1 MRMER
6 MRDMRSRRI
15 GMRDGRNPYGS
26 RGGYVVSSRR
36 GRDYGRMGDYGRISE
51 YSSKHSDMSH
61 SRPIDERDWD
71 YGERDYEWNRDYRGD
86 VRRVGN
92 FEYDTYYGD
101 GRDYGYDDRLTSR
114 ELKEWSRDLLDE
126 IKPEYRAMFDKSSF
140 EKRASEMGLEGK
152 EYSMEELYVTTLMME
167 SDYGQTMSK
176 YGINNLDVMIFM
188 AKDFLEDPDSDLRF
202 GDKLAAYYMNVAC
215 VD

>member
-1 MRMER
+1 MRMDR
-6 MRDMRSRRI
+6 IRDMRSRGMR
-15 GMRDGRNPYGS
+15 MRDGRNPYGS

-36 GRDYGRMGDYGRISE
+36 GRDYGRMDDYGRTAE
-51 YSSKHSDMSH
+51 YRTEYPDMAY
-61 SRPIDERDWD
+61 SRSRMSRTRD
-71 YGERDYEWNRDYRGD
+71 YGERDYEYDRDYGD

-92 FEYDTYYGD
+92 FEYDTYYD
-101 GRDYGYDDRLTSR
+101 GRDYGGEYKLSSR

-126 IKPEYRAMFDKSSF
+126 IKPEHRQSF
-140 EKRASEMGLEGK
+140 EKENFERKVRELGIEPR

-176 YGINNLDVMIFM
+176 YGINNLDVMICL

-202 GDKLAAYYMNVAC
+202 GDKLAAYCMNVAC

>member
-36 GRDYGRMGDYGRISE
+36 GRDYGRMDDYGRTAE
-51 YSSKHSDMSH
+51 YRTEYPDMAY
-61 SRPIDERDWD
+61 SRSRMSRTRD
-71 YGERDYEWNRDYRGD
+71 YGERDYEYDRDYGD

-92 FEYDTYYGD
+92 FEYDTYYD
-101 GRDYGYDDRLTSR
+101 GRDYGGEYKLSSR

-126 IKPEYRAMFDKSSF
+126 IKPEHRQSF
-140 EKRASEMGLEGK
+140 EKENFERKVRELGIEPR

-176 YGINNLDVMIFM
+176 YGINNLDVMICL

-202 GDKLAAYYMNVAC
+202 GDKLAAYCMNVAC

>member
-36 GRDYGRMGDYGRISE
+36 GRDYGRMDDYGRTAE
-51 YSSKHSDMSH
+51 YRTEYPDMAY
-61 SRPIDERDWD
+61 SRSRMSRTMD
-71 YGERDYEWNRDYRGD
+71 YGERDYEYDRDYGD

-92 FEYDTYYGD
+92 FEYDTYYD
-101 GRDYGYDDRLTSR
+101 GRDYGGEYKLSSR

-126 IKPEYRAMFDKSSF
+126 IKPEHRQSF
-140 EKRASEMGLEGK
+140 EKENFERKVREMGIEPR

-176 YGINNLDVMIFM
+176 YGINNLDVMICL

-202 GDKLAAYYMNVAC
+202 GDKLAAYCMNVAC

>member
-6 MRDMRSRRI
+6 MRDMRSRRL

-26 RGGYVVSSRR
+26 RGGYVVGSRR
-36 GRDYGRMGDYGRISE
+36 GRDYGRMGDYGRVSE

-126 IKPEYRAMFDKSSF
+126 IKPEYRAMFDKSAF
-140 EKRASEMGLEGK
+140 EKRAREIGIEGK

-176 YGINNLDVMIFM
+176 YGINNLDVMIFL

>member
-1 MRMER
+1 MRMDR
-6 MRDMRSRRI
+6 IRDMRSRGMR
-15 GMRDGRNPYGS
+15 MRDGRNPYGS

-36 GRDYGRMGDYGRISE
+36 GRDYGRMDDYGRTAE
-51 YSSKHSDMSH
+51 YRTEYPDMAY
-61 SRPIDERDWD
+61 SRSRMSRTRD
-71 YGERDYEWNRDYRGD
+71 YGERDYEYDRDYGD
-86 VRRVGN
+86 VSRVGS
-92 FEYDTYYGD
+92 FEYDTYYD
-101 GRDYGYDDRLTSR
+101 GRDYGGEYKLSSR

-126 IKPEYRAMFDKSSF
+126 IKPEHRQSF
-140 EKRASEMGLEGK
+140 EKENFERKVRELGIEPR

-176 YGINNLDVMIFM
+176 YGINNLDVMICL

-202 GDKLAAYYMNVAC
+202 GDKLAAYCMNVAC